1 MGQEPEG
8 AAHPQS
14 VMIFR
19 ALQLGDMLCAVP
31 ALRALR
37 RAWPDAHVA
46 LVGLPWASEF
56 ADRYDQYIDE
66 FIAFPGHPDLPEL
79 TATRVEVEAFAAMM
93 RGRAFDLAVQMHGAG
108 SITNPIVASFGA
120 RRIGGFHPPEERAP
134 GPLFIP
140 CPEREPERVRLLM
153 LAEQLGAPQTS
164 DALEFP
170 LRAADQ
176 AGASALRD
184 AFRITRPYVC
194 VHPGARAEG
203 RRWPPARFAAV
214 ADALAAQ
221 GFAIAIT
228 GSETER
234 GIACQVAGAMRHPA
248 SNIAGR
254 TDLGTLAALL
264 ASSSLVICNDT
275 GVSHLADALRVP
287 SVVVF
292 SGSDPG
298 RWAPADRSLH
308 RVVAAGCTDREVLC
322 QANVL
327 LRTEAVHA

>member
-1 MGQEPEG
+1 MGHEPEG
-8 AAHPQS
+8 TAFRQS
-14 VMIFR
+14 VVVFR
-19 ALQLGDMLCAVP
+19 ALQLGGMLSAVP

-56 ADRYDQYIDE
+56 ADRYGHYIDE
-66 FIAFPGHPDLPEL
+66 FIAFAGHPDLPEL
-79 TATRVEVEAFAAMM
+79 TAARVEVDAFGAMM

-108 SITNPIVASFGA
+108 SITNPIVESFGA
-120 RRIGGFHPPEERAP
+120 RRTAGFHPPEERAP

-140 CPEREPERVRLLM
+140 CPEQEPERVRLLM
-153 LAEQLGAPQTS
+153 LAEHLGAPQTS

-170 LRAADQ
+170 LRAGDHV
-176 AGASALRD
+176 GAAALRD
-184 AFRITRPYVC
+184 AFHIIRPYVC

-203 RRWPPARFAAV
+203 RRWPAARFAAV

-234 GIACQVAGAMRHPA
+234 GIAGQVAAAMHHPA

-254 TDLGTLAALL
+254 TDLGTMAALL

-292 SGSDPG
+292 SGSDAA

-308 RVVAAGCTDREVLC
+308 RVVAAGCADRDVLC
-322 QANVL
+322 EANVL
-327 LRTEAVHA
+327 LRTEALHA

>member
-1 MGQEPEG
+1 
-8 AAHPQS
+8 
-14 VMIFR
+14 
-19 ALQLGDMLCAVP
+19 
-31 ALRALR
+31 
-37 RAWPDAHVA
+37 
-46 LVGLPWASEF
+46 
-56 ADRYDQYIDE
+56 
-66 FIAFPGHPDLPEL
+66 
-79 TATRVEVEAFAAMM
+79 
-93 RGRAFDLAVQMHGAG
+93 
-108 SITNPIVASFGA
+108 
-120 RRIGGFHPPEERAP
+120 
-134 GPLFIP
+134 
-140 CPEREPERVRLLM
+140 M

-298 RWAPADRSLH
+298 RWAPSDRSLH